1 MWNMFSMGFSSGI
14 LGGILKTLQL
24 TTSYISQLNLPQF
37 FYRAPVLKDKFIFR
51 VGTTFKS
58 NRKMFFYKLFV
69 MDPKKWCVRIPL
81 LTHDDSFLIG
91 YKKFYRATIVPLYFS
106 FSCDFKSLSIHSPYF
121 WVRSNS
127 VTVRV
132 SLVVECSSI
141 MVKTNSFLPKSFYI
155 WKFLCKGSP

>member
-1 MWNMFSMGFSSGI
+1 MWNMFSMGFNSGI

-24 TTSYISQLNLPQF
+24 TTSYLNWTCLNF
-37 FYRAPVLKDKFIFR
+37 FTGHPSWRTSLFF
-51 VGTTFKS
+51 GLGLH
-58 NRKMFFYKLFV
+58 MFFYKLFV

-106 FSCDFKSLSIHSPYF
+106 FSCDFKSLFIHSPYF